1 MNAIKSLK
9 MNYSVTALICAVLG
23 LILLI
28 WPGQSTQIVCITVG
42 AVLGIYGVLQIIFYL
57 ATREKT
63 MMSHSMMVLGIVLA
77 VIGGFIVWKPETI
90 MKAIPMIVGILIIIH
105 GLHNGVQAIDLK
117 KMGYSNWWIA
127 LLLAVLTVAL
137 GIILVCNPFDALDA
151 VVRLIGIFLLYDGLS
166 DMWILSRVYKTRR
179 KNAKIIDTDAVIVDE
194 ESTTNE

>member
-1 MNAIKSLK
+1 MKAIKSLK
-9 MNYSVTALICAVLG
+9 MNYSVTALICALLG

-28 WPGQSTQIVCITVG
+28 WPGQTTQIACITVG

-57 ATREKT
+57 ATKEKT
-63 MMSHSMMVLGIVLA
+63 MMSHSMMVFGIVLA

-166 DMWILSRVYKTRR
+166 DMWILSRVFKTRR
-179 KNAKIIDTDAVIVDE
+179 KNAKIIDTDAVIVEE

>member
-166 DMWILSRVYKTRR
+166 DIWILSRVYKTRR
-179 KNAKIIDTDAVIVDE
+179 KNAQIIDTDAVIVDE